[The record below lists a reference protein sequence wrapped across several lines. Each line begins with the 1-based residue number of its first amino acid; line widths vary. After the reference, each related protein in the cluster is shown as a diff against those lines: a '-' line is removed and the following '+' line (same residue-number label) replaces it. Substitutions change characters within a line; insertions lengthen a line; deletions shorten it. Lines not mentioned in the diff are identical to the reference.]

1 MDGQDQRAAL
11 KAAIERD
18 GTSLT
23 WLSERLLKRN
33 AAYLQQYLTRGTPRL
48 LAEGDRRLLAKF
60 LRVSDAAL
68 GGVEAAGDDSIAVPR
83 YVLAASAGPG
93 ALIGEEQRGV
103 PFRFDARFLA
113 GLGVRRDAASL
124 IEVKGDSMQ
133 PTLVDGDTILV
144 DHARRSIAPRGGVY
158 AIRLDGMLGVKRLRA
173 IGREVEVVSDNA
185 DYATVMR
192 AGDAVEV
199 IGRVVWI
206 GRSLA
211 GL

>member
-1 MDGQDQRAAL
+1 MDEQDQRTAL
-11 KAAIERD
+11 KAAVERD
-18 GTSLT
+18 GTSLS

-33 AAYLQQYLTRGTPRL
+33 PAYLQQYLTRGTPRL

-68 GGVEAAGDDSIAVPR
+68 GGAETASDDSIAVPR
-83 YVLAASAGPG
+83 FALAVSAGPG
-93 ALIGEEQRGV
+93 ALVGEEQRAL

-124 IEVKGDSMQ
+124 IDVKGDSMQ
-133 PTLVDGDTILV
+133 PTLIDGDTILV

-158 AIRLDGMLGVKRLRA
+158 AIRLDGMLSVKRLRA
-173 IGREVEVVSDNA
+173 IGREVEVASDNR
-185 DYATVMR
+185 DYATVVR
-192 AGDAVEV
+192 AAEVVEV

>member
-1 MDGQDQRAAL
+1 MDEQDQRAAL
-11 KAAIERD
+11 KAAIDSD
-18 GTSLT
+18 GTSLS

-33 AAYLQQYLTRGTPRL
+33 PAYLQQYLTRGTPRL

-60 LRVSDAAL
+60 LRVSDVAL
-68 GGVEAAGDDSIAVPR
+68 GGIEPASDDSIAVPR
-83 YVLAASAGPG
+83 YALAASAGPG
-93 ALIGEEQRGV
+93 ALVGEEQCAL

-133 PTLVDGDTILV
+133 PTLIDGDTILV

-158 AIRLDGMLGVKRLRA
+158 AIRLDGTLSVKRLRA
-173 IGREVEVVSDNA
+173 IGREVEVASDNR
-185 DYATVMR
+185 DYATMVR
-192 AGDAVEV
+192 AAEAVEV

>member
-1 MDGQDQRAAL
+1 MDEQDQRAAL
-11 KAAIERD
+11 KAAIDSD
-18 GTSLT
+18 GTSLS

-60 LRVSDAAL
+60 LRVSDVAL
-68 GGVEAAGDDSIAVPR
+68 GGIETASDDSIAVPR
-83 YVLAASAGPG
+83 YALAASAGPG
-93 ALIGEEQRGV
+93 ALVGEEQRAL

-133 PTLVDGDTILV
+133 PTLIDGDTILV

-158 AIRLDGMLGVKRLRA
+158 AIRLDDMLGVKRRRA
-173 IGREVEVVSDNA
+173 IGCEVEVASDNA
-185 DYATVMR
+185 AYATVVCPEV
-192 AGDAVEV
+192 AVEV

-211 GL
+211 RL

>member
-11 KAAIERD
+11 RVAVERD

-60 LRVSDAAL
+60 LRISDAAL
-68 GGVEAAGDDSIAVPR
+68 GGVDVAGDDSIAVPR
-83 YVLAASAGPG
+83 YALAASAGPG
-93 ALIGEEQRGV
+93 AVVGEELRSV
-103 PFRFDARFLA
+103 PFRFDARFLT

-185 DYATVMR
+185 NYATVMR

>member
-1 MDGQDQRAAL
+1 MDEQDQRAAL
-11 KAAIERD
+11 KAAIDSD
-18 GTSLT
+18 GTSLS

-60 LRVSDAAL
+60 LRVSDVAL
-68 GGVEAAGDDSIAVPR
+68 GGIETASDDSIAVPR
-83 YVLAASAGPG
+83 YALAASAGPG
-93 ALIGEEQRGV
+93 ALVGDEQRAL
-103 PFRFDARFLA
+103 PFRFDGRFLA
-113 GLGVRRDAASL
+113 GLGVRREAASL

-133 PTLVDGDTILV
+133 PTLIDGDTILV

-158 AIRLDGMLGVKRLRA
+158 AIRLDGMLSVKRLRA
-173 IGREVEVVSDNA
+173 IGREVEVASDNA
-185 DYATVMR
+185 DYPTVVR
-192 AGDAVEV
+192 AAEAVEV

>member
-1 MDGQDQRAAL
+1 MDGLDQRAAL

-18 GTSLT
+18 GVSLA
-23 WLSERLLKRN
+23 WLSERLLNRN
-33 AAYLQQYLTRGTPRL
+33 PAYLQQYLTRGTPRL

-83 YVLAASAGPG
+83 YALAASAGPG
-93 ALIGEEQRGV
+93 AMVDTELRSV

-133 PTLVDGDTILV
+133 PTLIDGDTILV

-158 AIRLDGMLGVKRLRA
+158 AIRLDGMLGVKRLRM
-173 IGREVEVVSDNA
+173 IGQEVEVVSDNP
-185 DYATVMR
+185 DYATTIRPV
-192 AGDAVEV
+192 DAVDV

>member
-1 MDGQDQRAAL
+1 MDEQDQRAAL
-11 KAAIERD
+11 KAAIDSD
-18 GTSLT
+18 GTSLS

-33 AAYLQQYLTRGTPRL
+33 PAYLQQYLARGSPRL
-48 LAEGDRRLLAKF
+48 LAEADRRLLARF
-60 LRVSDAAL
+60 LRISDAAL
-68 GGVEAAGDDSIAVPR
+68 GGIEAVSDDSIAVPR
-83 YVLAASAGPG
+83 FALAASAGPG
-93 ALIGEEQRGV
+93 AVVGDERRSI

-133 PTLVDGDTILV
+133 PTLIDGDTILV

-158 AIRLDGMLGVKRLRA
+158 AIRLDGMLSVKRLRT
-173 IGREVEVVSDNA
+173 IGREVEVASDNR
-185 DYATVMR
+185 DYATVVR
-192 AGDAVEV
+192 AAEAVEV

>member
-1 MDGQDQRAAL
+1 MDEQDQRAAL
-11 KAAIERD
+11 KAAIDSD
-18 GTSLT
+18 GTSLS

-33 AAYLQQYLTRGTPRL
+33 PAYLQQYLTRGSPRL
-48 LAEGDRRLLAKF
+48 LAEADRRLLARF
-60 LRVSDAAL
+60 LRISDAAL
-68 GGVEAAGDDSIAVPR
+68 GGIEAVSDDSIAVPR
-83 YVLAASAGPG
+83 FALAASAGSG
-93 ALIGEEQRGV
+93 AVVGDEQRSI

-133 PTLVDGDTILV
+133 PTLIDGDTILV

-158 AIRLDGMLGVKRLRA
+158 AIRLDGMLSVKRLRA
-173 IGREVEVVSDNA
+173 IGREVEVASDNR
-185 DYATVMR
+185 DYATMVR
-192 AGDAVEV
+192 AAEAVEV

>member
-1 MDGQDQRAAL
+1 MEGQDQRAAL

-68 GGVEAAGDDSIAVPR
+68 GGVETAGDDSIVVPR

-113 GLGVRRDAASL
+113 GLGVRRDAAA
-124 IEVKGDSMQ
+124 GSMRSGS
-133 PTLVDGDTILV
+133 TGCWGSSAY
-144 DHARRSIAPRGGVY
+144 ARSAARWRWS
-158 AIRLDGMLGVKRLRA
+158 
-173 IGREVEVVSDNA
+173 
-185 DYATVMR
+185 ATMPIMR
-192 AGDAVEV
+192 P
-199 IGRVVWI
+199 
-206 GRSLA
+206 
-211 GL
+211 

>member
-18 GTSLT
+18 GVSLA

-33 AAYLQQYLTRGTPRL
+33 PAYLQQYLARGTPRL
-48 LAEGDRRLLAKF
+48 LAEGDRRLLGKF
-60 LRVSDAAL
+60 LRVSDGAL
-68 GGVEAAGDDSIAVPR
+68 GGVEAPPDDSIAVPR
-83 YVLAASAGPG
+83 YALAASAGPG
-93 ALIGEEQRGV
+93 AVVGDERRAL

-124 IEVKGDSMQ
+124 IEVKGDSMR
-133 PTLVDGDTILV
+133 PTLIDGDTILI

-158 AIRLDGMLGVKRLRA
+158 AIRLDGMLGVKRLRT
-173 IGREVEVVSDNA
+173 IGREVEVISDNA
-185 DYATVMR
+185 DYATAIR
-192 AGDAVEV
+192 AADAVDV